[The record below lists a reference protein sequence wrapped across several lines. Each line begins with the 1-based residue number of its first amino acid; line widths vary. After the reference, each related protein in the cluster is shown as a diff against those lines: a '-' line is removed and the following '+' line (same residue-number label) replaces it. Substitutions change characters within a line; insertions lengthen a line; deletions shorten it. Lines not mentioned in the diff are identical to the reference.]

1 MTKNPLN
8 LPVPAVQGEL
18 FHSVPGENR
27 WALCKMGQTPNLGK
41 SMKGGLF
48 SSSTYGSKI
57 LIIFKISNGNV
68 FTFNKYKTDLHL
80 SFKKK
85 LPESE
90 KYD

>member
-1 MTKNPLN
+1 
-8 LPVPAVQGEL
+8 
-18 FHSVPGENR
+18 
-27 WALCKMGQTPNLGK
+27 
-41 SMKGGLF
+41 MKGGLF

-57 LIIFKISNGNV
+57 LIIFKISNGSV

-80 SFKKK
+80 SFKMK